1 MKTPDVDPAHFRQL
15 LGRFTTGVV
24 VITTR
29 AADGH
34 PMGMTA
40 NSLASVSLV
49 PPLVSIAVDKL
60 ARIHP
65 VVVAAEHY
73 AFSIL
78 SAGQETL
85 SRRFADPHDD
95 RFDGIGY
102 HLSPRQNVLLDGA
115 VAHIECER
123 HAQFDAG
130 DHTILVGRV
139 IAGDVHDGRPL
150 AYFRGGYAALA

>member
-1 MKTPDVDPAHFRQL
+1 MKSPEVDSAQFRQL

-24 VITTR
+24 VVTVQ
-29 AADGH
+29 APAGH

-40 NSLASVSLV
+40 NSLASVSLN
-49 PPLVSIAVDKL
+49 PPLISIAIDQA

-65 VVVAAEHY
+65 VVVKSETFAL
-73 AFSIL
+73 SIL
-78 SAGQETL
+78 SVGQEAL

-115 VAHIECER
+115 LAHIECER
-123 HAQFDAG
+123 ESQFEAG
-130 DHTILVGRV
+130 DHTILIGRV
-139 IAGDVHDGRPL
+139 IAGDAHNGRPL
-150 AYFRGGYAALA
+150 VYFRGGYAALA

>member
-1 MKTPDVDPAHFRQL
+1 MKIAEVDSAQFRQL

-24 VITTR
+24 VVTVR
-29 AADGH
+29 APDAH

-49 PPLVSIAVDKL
+49 PPLISIAIDKS

-65 VVVAAEHY
+65 VVIEAETF
-73 AFSIL
+73 ALSIL
-78 SAGQETL
+78 SAGQEAL

-102 HLSPRQNVLLDGA
+102 QLSPRQNVLLDGA
-115 VAHIECER
+115 LAHIECER
-123 HAQFDAG
+123 QAQFDAG

-139 IAGDVHDGRPL
+139 IAGEAHGGRPL
-150 AYFRGGYAALA
+150 TYFRGGYAALA